1 MAVDKTKVAEW
12 VGKILE
18 RNGHQLTEKLQDYN
32 HLIFTELIASQGSL
46 PTSEKETEL
55 RLKELGKKYTFV
67 AIAARMGSAMYA
79 LTNLGFE
86 IVGNTSEKYREPM
99 KYLYQYLAKGKPPD
113 MVVSILPGVIPI
125 LKGKVGT
132 KRQVVT
138 FHSNIMVQNRFPM
151 DGAGWEDV
159 MQQLM
164 EMGGPE
170 HTMCMMPST
179 DPLEPSSVFTP
190 NQLEAFIEDRFPN
203 HTVLY
208 SKRIEEHRKSE
219 FITEPVVITITP
231 KHSEFAR
238 PRA

>member
-1 MAVDKTKVAEW
+1 MAVDKTDVAEW
-12 VGKILE
+12 VGNILE
-18 RNGHQLTEKLQDYN
+18 RNGHQISEKFQDYN
-32 HLIFTELIASQGSL
+32 NAIFAELIANQGAL
-46 PTSEKETEL
+46 PSSEKETEERL
-55 RLKELGKKYTFV
+55 RALGKKYAFV
-67 AIAARMGSAMYA
+67 AVATRMGFMMHA
-79 LTNLGFE
+79 LNNLGFDV
-86 IVGNTSEKYREPM
+86 IGNTSTKYEETA
-99 KYLYQYLAKGKPPD
+99 KFLYKHLFAGESPK
-113 MVVSILPGVIPI
+113 MVVAIMPAVIPV
-125 LKGKVGT
+125 LKSKIKPGKAVIS
-132 KRQVVT
+132 
-138 FHSNIMVQNRFPM
+138 FHSNMMVHNRFPM
-151 DGAGWEDV
+151 EGANWEEV
-159 MQQLM
+159 LQQLM